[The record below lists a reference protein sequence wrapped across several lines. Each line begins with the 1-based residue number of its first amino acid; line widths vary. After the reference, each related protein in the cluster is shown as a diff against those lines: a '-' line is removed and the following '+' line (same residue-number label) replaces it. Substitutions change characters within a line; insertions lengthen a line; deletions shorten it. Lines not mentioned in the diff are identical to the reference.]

1 MVAGCR
7 GKREALGGACGPS
20 RRGELRE
27 RVGLML
33 AAALCGLVFTT
44 GPLGEGMLL
53 RVGGGPRFGGVTDDS
68 LFQTPAL
75 HVCAPII

>member
-7 GKREALGGACGPS
+7 GKREALGRTCGPN
-20 RRGELRE
+20 RRGELRG

-33 AAALCGLVFTT
+33 AAALRGLMFTT

-53 RVGGGPRFGGVTDDS
+53 RVGGGSRFGGVTNDS
-68 LFQTPAL
+68 LFQTAL